1 MSQPSSSE
9 LGNRIVRA
17 AAERDEVFP
26 SAVDPSALVARGL
39 RQRMM
44 HRLSLVAAGATA
56 VALLVVAVSQAAPQ
70 AIRVPDRGFYTP
82 STRSTQPSPATS
94 PASTPEPSGTRAPPG
109 LPGQQDPR
117 PHPGI
122 PKEDRCRPAASIP
135 IPGDLEVRLTA
146 DETVVARGRDLR
158 LDLTVTNTGS
168 RAVGYEHSGQ
178 RYDFW
183 LEDEDGAIWL
193 WSVDKAFQE
202 PLIFDEIAPG
212 ETREASES
220 WTGETHACERDGG
233 SFGPGTSGLGRP
245 PPGRYLAR
253 ALWLTV
259 QGGWW
264 SNPVEIVVV

>member
-9 LGNRIVRA
+9 LGNRIARA
-17 AAERDEVFP
+17 AAERAEVFP
-26 SAVDPSALVARGL
+26 SAVDPSSLVARGL
-39 RQRMM
+39 RQRML
-44 HRLSLVAAGATA
+44 HRLSLAAAGATA

-70 AIRVPDRGFYTP
+70 AIRVPDGGFFMPPTSSTEP
-82 STRSTQPSPATS
+82 SQATS
-94 PASTPEPSGTRAPPG
+94 PTSTPEPRRTLAPPG
-109 LPGQQDPR
+109 PPGPR
-117 PHPGI
+117 DTEPHPGI
-122 PKEDRCRPAASIP
+122 PKEDRCRPSASIP
-135 IPGDLEVRLTA
+135 IHGDLEVRLTA
-146 DETVVARGRDLR
+146 DETVVARGQDLR
-158 LDLTVTNTGS
+158 LDLSVTNTGS

-193 WSVDKAFQE
+193 WSTGKAFQE
-202 PLIFDEIAPG
+202 PLIVDEIAPG
-212 ETREASES
+212 EMREASET

-233 SFGPGTSGLGRP
+233 SFGPGASGLGRP